1 MKILVIG
8 GTKFFG
14 IPMVNALLESGHEV
28 TIATRGRQ
36 KIRSRIKLAVSYL
49 ITRIRRA

>member
-14 IPMVNALLESGHEV
+14 IPMMEALSAGGHEV
-28 TIATRGRQ
+28 TIATRGN
-36 KIRSRIKLAVSYL
+36 IIEAVQRDMCNML
-49 ITRIRRA
+49 

>member
-14 IPMVNALLESGHEV
+14 IHMIEALLDQGHEV
-28 TIATRGRQ
+28 SIATRGLTKDNFLLKR
-36 KIRSRIKLAVSYL
+36 LL
-49 ITRIRRA
+49 E